1 MKNTSISLM
10 KLAKELGILKL
21 AEELGVLSKQRAT
34 GKLIVKNQ
42 AGEVILHLFYGR
54 LLYATGGFHSVRRW
68 NRALKQHCPDW
79 VIEPAPL
86 WCNKP
91 WEYQLLH
98 QGICENQLTVPQAK
112 SVIRSVALEVLLS
125 LGNYK
130 GLQREW
136 EASPETDLDI
146 SLSLALSYLE
156 VEPVLT
162 KAVQMHQQWQTA
174 GLSNLNP
181 NLAPVLTRQVDSQSL
196 SGWGKY
202 LNGQLPLW
210 DIAWQLNKSV
220 IAVTR
225 TLLPLVNKGLLRF
238 QEIPDLP
245 VPISKQPTTTRSG
258 VATQPSTSSQKQFLI
273 ACIDDSPVV
282 AQTLKRFL
290 VPAGYQI
297 LSIQDSMRGIAQLAQ
312 HKPDLIFLD
321 LIMPNANGYTV
332 CKFLRNTPL
341 FQKTPIII
349 LTGRDTIIDRTRAK
363 LVGASGF
370 LGKPPERQKTLQL
383 IQKHLSALQEAPVA
397 QDLVSPEVPSFAS

>member
-1 MKNTSISLM
+1 M
-10 KLAKELGILKL
+10 KLAKELDILKL

-34 GKLIVKNQ
+34 GKLIVRNQ

-54 LLYATGGFHSVRRW
+54 LLYATGGCHSVRRW
-68 NRALKQHCPDW
+68 HRALKQHCPDW
-79 VIEPAPL
+79 VVEPAPL

-112 SVIRSVALEVLLS
+112 AIIRSVALEVLLS

-136 EASPETDLDI
+136 EPSEETDLDI

-162 KAVQMHQQWQTA
+162 KVVQMHQQWQTA
-174 GLSNLNP
+174 GLGNLNP
-181 NLAPVLTRQVDSQSL
+181 NLAPVLTRQIDSQSL

-210 DIAWQLNKSV
+210 DIAWQLRKSV

-245 VPISKQPTTTRSG
+245 VPINQQTTSHPS
-258 VATQPSTSSQKQFLI
+258 ATPAKPKESSQKQPLI

-282 AQTLKRFL
+282 AQTLKNFL
-290 VPAGYQI
+290 APEGYQI

-332 CKFLRNTPL
+332 CKFLRSTPL

-349 LTGRDTIIDRTRAK
+349 LTGRNTIIDRTRAK

-383 IQKHLSALQEAPVA
+383 IEKHLCALQEEPVSK
-397 QDLVSPEVPSFAS
+397 DLVSREVPSFAS